1 MRIIY
6 STEKIKKIC
15 EDIKIAT
22 RHFGGNKMLA
32 ISLMSRINSLKQA
45 DNIKD
50 IINQPQMSFHKL
62 LNKGKNKN
70 LEGYFAI
77 DVKTRKDK
85 WRIIIELLDDDKNP
99 FVPCN
104 IDVIAN
110 YVKVVEVKEVSK
122 HYE

>member
-6 STEKIKKIC
+6 STEKIKNIC

-22 RHFGGNKMLA
+22 RYFGGNKMLA
-32 ISLMSRINSLKQA
+32 ISLMSRINSIKQIEH
-45 DNIKD
+45 IKD
-50 IINQPQMSFHKL
+50 LINQPQMAFHKL

-70 LEGYFAI
+70 LEGFFAI

-85 WRIIIELLDDDKNP
+85 WRIIIELLDDDKKP

-104 IDVIAN
+104 IDVVAN
-110 YVKVVEVKEVSK
+110 YVKVVEVKEVSN

>member
-22 RHFGGNKMLA
+22 TYFGGNKMLA

-110 YVKVVEVKEVSK
+110 YVKVVEVKEVSN

>member
-22 RHFGGNKMLA
+22 RYFGGNKMLA
-32 ISLMSRINSLKQA
+32 ISLMSRINSIKQIEH
-45 DNIKD
+45 IKD
-50 IINQPQMSFHKL
+50 LINQPQMAFHKL

-70 LEGYFAI
+70 LEGFFAI

-110 YVKVVEVKEVSK
+110 YVKVVEVKEVSN

>member
-6 STEKIKKIC
+6 SNKKIENIC

-32 ISLMSRINSLKQA
+32 ISLMSRINSIKQIEH
-45 DNIKD
+45 IKD
-50 IINQPQMSFHKL
+50 LINQPQMYFHKL

-85 WRIIIELLDDDKNP
+85 WRIIIELLDEDKKP

-104 IDVIAN
+104 IDTVSN
-110 YVKVVEVKEVSK
+110 YVKVVEIKEVSD

>member
-15 EDIKIAT
+15 EDINNAV
-22 RHFGGNKMLA
+22 RFFNGNKILA
-32 ISLMSRINSLKQA
+32 ISLIARINSLKQA

-70 LEGYFAI
+70 LEGFFAI

-110 YVKVVEVKEVSK
+110 YVKVVEVKEVSN